1 MVHKSYS
8 TSKTNRDYLDPTLT
22 EDDTF
27 LNYLALAAAILDPM
41 QRKDMRYF
49 LSGLYDEEEA
59 KARMKQ
65 IDYLRE
71 LGCGTKMDHE
81 KWLKEFNK
89 DLEKHKRKR
98 DGIPVKVINKYAGT
112 EMNFE
117 SIKKAC
123 EEYDLNYK
131 SVKQCFNYHNS
142 DEIKYKGLIIK
153 KIK

>member
-27 LNYLALAAAILDPM
+27 LNYLALAAAILDPK
-41 QRKDMRYF
+41 QRKDMRFF
-49 LSGLYDEEEA
+49 LNGLYNEEEA

-81 KWLKEFNK
+81 KWLAKFNE

-98 DGIPVKVINKYAGT
+98 DGTPVKVINKYAGT

-131 SVKQCFNYHNS
+131 SVKQSFNYHKS
-142 DEIKYKGLIIK
+142 DKIKYKGLIIK
-153 KIK
+153 KI

>member
-1 MVHKSYS
+1 
-8 TSKTNRDYLDPTLT
+8 
-22 EDDTF
+22 
-27 LNYLALAAAILDPM
+27 
-41 QRKDMRYF
+41 
-49 LSGLYDEEEA
+49 
-59 KARMKQ
+59 MKQ

-81 KWLKEFNK
+81 KWLEGFNK

-131 SVKQCFNYHNS
+131 SVKQCFNYHKT
-142 DEIKYKGLIIK
+142 DKIKYKGLIIK
-153 KIK
+153 KI

>member
-59 KARMKQ
+59 KASWME
-65 IDYLRE
+65 RE
-71 LGCGTKMDHE
+71 KKYMEKIHQAYTLGFTTG
-81 KWLKEFNK
+81 KE
-89 DLEKHKRKR
+89 
-98 DGIPVKVINKYAGT
+98 I
-112 EMNFE
+112 
-117 SIKKAC
+117 
-123 EEYDLNYK
+123 EE
-131 SVKQCFNYHNS
+131 
-142 DEIKYKGLIIK
+142 EE
-153 KIK
+153 